1 MVSKVTLLY
10 TLVHPGDMDV
20 VCLHPGEYSRRRR
33 LYLPTQYLEQTHVS
47 VVAGGQLAEL
57 KGDAVRGVKGI
68 SPLV

>member
-1 MVSKVTLLY
+1 
-10 TLVHPGDMDV
+10 MDV